1 MSEGAQRGKLVS
13 VRQTAIPVSGGAF
26 QALAD
31 EPEGTDPPAPAPP
44 AVPPSTSSHTR
55 TTKRSA
61 TTKGQAKSVAEPAK
75 PPPPQQQ
82 PEGTRGKAGQ
92 AGLGG
97 GSSAL
102 PGSSPTAAGP
112 AAAATPAPQ
121 QGQAESA
128 ASSKA
133 AKKQKLAAAVAK
145 EGSEAGMHNKQEAPP
160 SAPPP
165 RSASISVKKKKVAV
179 KARGAA
185 AGSWGSNNRR
195 TALASGA
202 VGAGVALLAV
212 LVMQWAA
219 HEGMLGM
226 ERTDV
231 TLPGGLSV
239 TVPYP
244 SMDLTNLSA
253 NLADSMAWLP
263 SVSDLAKLGDLG
275 NGINSSSLRELSASL
290 ADSLPSWIPSLP
302 NLQNLTVSELVA
314 QLPGMGGGSSGE
326 VSESV
331 TRPGRALAVKGYRA
345 KHPVV
350 IIPGFVTSGLELWE
364 GLPCARRYFRQRMW
378 GTLSMMQTFL
388 RDSSCW
394 FDHMALDPSSGLDPP
409 GVKIRAAQGL
419 ESVDFFIQTT
429 LCPDQLLPAGCSLMA
444 VERWDQAWLLGPG
457 RSVLGDETHG
467 YWVWGKLVEALADVG
482 YDSNT
487 LVSMAYDWRL
497 AVPLMEA
504 RDGWFTRLK
513 LTVEMLASMSGH
525 KVVLASHS
533 YGENVARAFLIWA
546 DEWQPGWVDKHV
558 EAHVA
563 IAGTVLGVPKAIT
576 ALLSG
581 EMRDTAQLGP
591 LASYLT
597 ANLVPRESRAKL
609 FRSWASLMAMMPVGG
624 PKPAAPNPPIW
635 GNVSWA
641 PDDTPE
647 MRAAGRSYGTM
658 VTACPER
665 CTSSSASSSLAS
677 RAAEAFTAAAS
688 AAAARLNLD
697 LGGTEQV
704 VQLDVS
710 GAIRAALSASGP
722 LAAEHYQQWGAVHS
736 HAANNRKPGSLDVA
750 GMISSLLSSSKET
763 QQQAATGGRSTKEQA
778 AAMPLFPNALTTP
791 LPKAPHM
798 TYYSLY
804 GIGIP
809 TERAYH
815 YVHPD
820 NWHPDAGSAADTSP
834 ETTSPGVAHCVG
846 QVQQDDSGIQMQEGD
861 MTVPL
866 ISLGI
871 MGYKGWRSKR
881 LNPGG
886 MRVVAREYKH
896 IAVSLLADPRGG
908 PATGSHVDILGNEA
922 LLSDVIRIV
931 TGHGAEVGDRT
942 ESRLPDIAKE
952 IDFEDPNGWE

>member
-1 MSEGAQRGKLVS
+1 
-13 VRQTAIPVSGGAF
+13 
-26 QALAD
+26 
-31 EPEGTDPPAPAPP
+31 
-44 AVPPSTSSHTR
+44 
-55 TTKRSA
+55 
-61 TTKGQAKSVAEPAK
+61 
-75 PPPPQQQ
+75 
-82 PEGTRGKAGQ
+82 
-92 AGLGG
+92 
-97 GSSAL
+97 
-102 PGSSPTAAGP
+102 
-112 AAAATPAPQ
+112 
-121 QGQAESA
+121 
-128 ASSKA
+128 
-133 AKKQKLAAAVAK
+133 
-145 EGSEAGMHNKQEAPP
+145 MHNKQEAPP

-185 AGSWGSNNRR
+185 ASSWGSNNRR

-419 ESVDFFIQTT
+419 ESVDFFIQ
-429 LCPDQLLPAGCSLMA
+429 
-444 VERWDQAWLLGPG
+444 
-457 RSVLGDETHG
+457 G

-624 PKPAAPNPPIW
+624 PKIW

-697 LGGTEQV
+697 LGGNGGSTAHGGPDATFGEEVTQTQQAERVELELDGQSSGGGSSAHTSVQQQCNSSSQGSSGSATGPVAACHGPQGEQCPV
-704 VQLDVS
+704 VKLDVS

-750 GMISSLLSSSKET
+750 GMLSSLLSSSKET

-820 NWHPDAGSAADTSP
+820 SWHPDAGSAADTSP

-846 QVQQDDSGIQMQEGD
+846 QVQQDVRCHGGAGEPHTASAHHKAGGDDSSSRSSGGKSDNRSASEKADLLGHFDFHINTDLDEADTRLDSGIQMQEGD